1 MDDKLEEDKQGLIE
15 LIEWYRDEYH
25 KSDFCHTE
33 MIEKI
38 KQIQN
43 EKELSIYEQVQHLL
57 PSLEN
62 TNIAGCTKQVSM
74 NLLPM

>member
-1 MDDKLEEDKQGLIE
+1 MLKKVVRVTREEFETASVAERKRKMNRLEEDKQSLIE

-38 KQIQN
+38 K
-43 EKELSIYEQVQHLL
+43 
-57 PSLEN
+57 
-62 TNIAGCTKQVSM
+62 
-74 NLLPM
+74 